1 MSTIKTN
8 TLTGTTSAGS
18 IVVTGEGGSTTTNL
32 QQGLAK
38 QWGHF
43 DQRGDTLGANTSGDT
58 FNTTSFTDV
67 ETGHIDVAIA
77 NDMSNATYSVNATTH
92 YNGTIA
98 SDRFS
103 RFVGA
108 SGIATGS
115 FRLAAQYSNNNP
127 DDAYFHGILVHG
139 DLA

>member
-1 MSTIKTN
+1 MSTLKTN

-43 DQRGDTLGANTSGDT
+43 DQRGSTLGANTSGDT

-67 ETGHIDVAIA
+67 SAGHIDVAIA
-77 NDMSNATYSVNATTH
+77 NDISNATYSVNATTH
-92 YNGTIA
+92 YSG
-98 SDRFS
+98 SVWHSRYS

-108 SGIATGS
+108 SAIATGS
-115 FRLAAQYSNNNP
+115 FRFAAQWQNNSP
-127 DDAYFHGILVHG
+127 EDVYFHGILVHG